1 MTDGRS
7 WVGMDGWDGWGFDD
21 VDTMIVVYGG
31 DICIGYVG
39 GIRKVCFGCAS
50 VCGLYIHGGG
60 IVGGRG
66 GRISRM

>member
-1 MTDGRS
+1 MGIYVS
-7 WVGMDGWDGWGFDD
+7 GMW
-21 VDTMIVVYGG
+21 
-31 DICIGYVG
+31 G